1 MESSARTSEIYP
13 AESGVI
19 RKPWADQIKV
29 GLFYPNRYELAM
41 SNLGF
46 QTAYRLF
53 NSAPDVICE
62 RFLTSGSLKPTRS
75 ALLSRENRRPA
86 RDFDILAF
94 SVAFEND
101 YPNILRLLHQIGLPL
116 EARNRDVATTP
127 LILAG
132 GVAVMLNPEPLA
144 AFFDLFLIGEA
155 EAMLPAFL
163 DSYREADGD
172 HRALLDT
179 IPLDVP
185 GAYVP
190 RHYRPVYQQ
199 NGQLETVAVADPRM
213 ARILSPKAANVTAL
227 ETTSTI
233 ITTDTTFADTCL
245 IEVSRGCPHGC
256 RYCSAGYVYRPPRYR
271 DPDVLA
277 RCLRDAA
284 RTVQRVGLVGAAVS
298 DYPAIGELCSRIAD
312 TDLRLSFSSLRAD
325 ALTAELLA
333 VLRANRTKTA
343 TIAPEAGSP
352 RLRQVINKGL
362 NEDDIL
368 QAAEKLVGA
377 GIPNLKL
384 YFMIGLP
391 TETDADVEAIVSL
404 VQAVK
409 AVFLDASRKMKR
421 IGTITVNA
429 TPFVPKPSTP
439 FQWAGMA
446 SPGLLK
452 KRLRRLRKRLQPIA
466 NVRLQH
472 ASIREAYV
480 QALLARGDRRVA
492 DVLRQHHQ
500 TTARWSQTLKSTPL
514 DTDFFALRERS
525 QDELFPW
532 DFIDT
537 GVSRDFLW
545 REYRRALQERET
557 PPCPAEG
564 RCQRCEACGPLS

>member
-1 MESSARTSEIYP
+1 MKSSTRTSEQHP
-13 AESGVI
+13 TERGVI
-19 RKPWADQIKV
+19 RKVWADQIKV
-29 GLFYPNRYELAM
+29 GLFYPHRYALAM

-46 QTAYRLF
+46 QTVYRLF
-53 NSAPDVICE
+53 NNAADVVCE
-62 RFLTSGSLKPTRS
+62 RFLADGPAMANNSR
-75 ALLSRENRRPA
+75 LLSRENRRPA

-101 YPNILRLLHQIGLPL
+101 YPNILQLLHLTGFPL
-116 EARNRDVATTP
+116 QSRERDADAP

-163 DSYREADGD
+163 DSYRKANGD
-172 HRALLDT
+172 QRILLDT
-179 IPLDVP
+179 IPIDVP

-190 RHYRPVYQQ
+190 RHYRPVYQPS
-199 NGQLETVAVADPRM
+199 GKLDTVAVADPRM
-213 ARILSPKAANVTAL
+213 ARVFSPRATNVAAL

-233 ITTDTTFADTCL
+233 ITTDTTFPDTCL

-256 RYCSAGYVYRPPRYR
+256 RYCSAGYIYRPPRYR
-271 DPDVLA
+271 DPDVLE
-277 RCLRDAA
+277 RCLRAAA

-298 DYPAIGELCSRIAD
+298 DYPSIGELCGRIAD

-325 ALTAELLA
+325 ALTEELLA

-343 TIAPEAGSP
+343 TLAPEAGSP

-362 NEDDIL
+362 DEDDIL
-368 QAAEKLVGA
+368 QAAEKLVAA

-391 TETDADVEAIVSL
+391 TETDADIEAIVTL

-409 AVFLDASRKMKR
+409 AVFLDASREKKR

-446 SPGLLK
+446 SPGRLK
-452 KRLRRLRKRLQPIA
+452 KRLRRLRKRIQRIA
-466 NVRLQH
+466 NIRFQH
-472 ASIREAYV
+472 ESIRAAYV
-480 QALLARGDRRVA
+480 QAMLARGDRRVA
-492 DVLRQHHQ
+492 DVLLHHHQ
-500 TTARWSQTLKSTPL
+500 TAANWAQTLRTTAL

-525 QDELFPW
+525 ADELLPW

-545 REYRRALQERET
+545 REYQRAFEGRATQ
-557 PPCPAEG
+557 PCPADG
-564 RCQRCEACGPLS
+564 RCHRCEACNPPT

>member
-1 MESSARTSEIYP
+1 MKSSRRTSEKHP

-19 RKPWADQIKV
+19 RKTWANQIKV

-46 QTAYRLF
+46 QTVYRLF
-53 NSAPDVICE
+53 NNAADVICE
-62 RFLTSGSLKPTRS
+62 RFLAGGPLKSINSR
-75 ALLSRENRRPA
+75 LLSRENRRPA
-86 RDFDILAF
+86 SDFDILAF

-101 YPNILRLLHQIGLPL
+101 YPRILQLLRLTGLPL
-116 EARNRDVATTP
+116 QARERDADAP

-155 EAMLPAFL
+155 EAILPAFL
-163 DSYREADGD
+163 DSYRQADGD
-172 HRALLDT
+172 HRILLDT

-199 NGQLETVAVADPRM
+199 NGQLEAVAVADPRM
-213 ARILSPKAANVTAL
+213 ARVSSPRATNVAAL

-233 ITTDTTFADTCL
+233 ITTDTTFPDTCL

-256 RYCSAGYVYRPPRYR
+256 RYCSAGYIYRPPRYR
-271 DPDVLA
+271 DPDVLE
-277 RCLRDAA
+277 RCLHAAA
-284 RTVQRVGLVGAAVS
+284 RTVRRVGLVGAAVS
-298 DYPAIGELCSRIAD
+298 DYPHIGALCGRVAD

-325 ALTAELLA
+325 ALSAELLA

-343 TIAPEAGSP
+343 TIAPEAGTP

-368 QAAEKLVGA
+368 QAAEKLVRA

-391 TETDADVEAIVSL
+391 TETDADIEAIVTL

-409 AVFLDASRKMKR
+409 TVYLNASRKMKR
-421 IGTITVNA
+421 IGTVTVNA

-452 KRLRRLRKRLQPIA
+452 KHLRRLRKGLQRIA
-466 NVRLQH
+466 NIRFQH
-472 ASIREAYV
+472 ESIRASYV

-492 DVLRQHHQ
+492 DVLRHHHQ
-500 TTARWSQTLKSTPL
+500 TAAGWPQTLRTTAL

-525 QDELFPW
+525 ADELLPW

-545 REYRRALQERET
+545 REYERALEGRAT

-564 RCQRCEACGPLS
+564 HCHRCEACNPLP

>member
-1 MESSARTSEIYP
+1 MKSSVRISEKHP

-19 RKPWADQIKV
+19 RKTWANQIKV
-29 GLFYPNRYELAM
+29 GLFYPNRYALAM

-46 QTAYRLF
+46 QTVYRLF
-53 NSAPDVICE
+53 NNAADVICE
-62 RFLTSGSLKPTRS
+62 RFLAGGPLESVKSG
-75 ALLSRENRRPA
+75 LLSRESRRPP
-86 RDFDILAF
+86 RDFDVLAF

-101 YPNILRLLHQIGLPL
+101 YPHILQLLSQTGFPL
-116 EARNRDVATTP
+116 EARERDVDAP
-127 LILAG
+127 LLLAG

-163 DSYREADGD
+163 ESYRKADGD
-172 HRALLDT
+172 HRTLLDT

-190 RHYRPVYQQ
+190 RHYRPVYKQ
-199 NGQLETVAVADPRM
+199 NGQLKAVAVADPRM
-213 ARILSPKAANVTAL
+213 ARIVAPKAANVAAL

-233 ITTDTTFADTCL
+233 ITADTTFPDTCL

-256 RYCSAGYVYRPPRYR
+256 RYCSAGYIYRPPRYR
-271 DPDVLA
+271 DPDLLE

-298 DYPAIGELCSRIAD
+298 DYPAIGELCGRVAD

-325 ALTAELLA
+325 ALTEDLLA
-333 VLRANRTKTA
+333 VLRANGTKTA
-343 TIAPEAGSP
+343 TLAPEAGSA

-368 QAAEKLVGA
+368 QAAAKLVGA

-391 TETDADVEAIVSL
+391 TETDADVEAIVTL
-404 VQAVK
+404 VEALK

-452 KRLRRLRKRLQPIA
+452 KNLRHLRKRLQRIA
-466 NVRLQH
+466 NVRFQH
-472 ASIREAYV
+472 ESIREAYV

-492 DVLRQHHQ
+492 DVLRHHHQ
-500 TTARWSQTLKSTPL
+500 TSARWPQTLQTTAL
-514 DTDFFALRERS
+514 DTDFFALRERGA
-525 QDELFPW
+525 DELLPW

-545 REYRRALQERET
+545 REYQRALDGRTT
-557 PPCPAEG
+557 PPCPADG
-564 RCQRCEACGPLS
+564 RCHRCEACVSPP